1 MNLSEFETNGFNKV
15 VNYNK
20 KILIHLFNTKTNI
33 NKEFNFNFETN
44 LIYSIPETNI
54 KFAIACIN
62 NDDNNTLFFVNNV
75 IYGIYEGDSSAN
87 RTFYNGLTDK
97 YQFYS
102 YSFYESQIIKIHLQ
116 DNYYMDISIIN
127 SNNDINNNKNDDM
140 QNKELLR
147 VECATNGVTFILPPK
162 RTFVFYNDRLE
173 IYNKNSLTRTIK
185 YNEIIEIQIMK
196 TWQNNVFI
204 NCKPIGVM
212 LYKVSNDICSK
223 IKEITGK

>member
-1 MNLSEFETNGFNKV
+1 
-15 VNYNK
+15 
-20 KILIHLFNTKTNI
+20 
-33 NKEFNFNFETN
+33 
-44 LIYSIPETNI
+44 
-54 KFAIACIN
+54 
-62 NDDNNTLFFVNNV
+62 
-75 IYGIYEGDSSAN
+75 
-87 RTFYNGLTDK
+87 
-97 YQFYS
+97 
-102 YSFYESQIIKIHLQ
+102 
-116 DNYYMDISIIN
+116 MDISIIN

-173 IYNKNSLTRTIK
+173 IFNKNSLTRTIK